1 MLAPRSAKALHE
13 KALLK
18 LHGMRKLPGSPSF
31 GGTLHLLEIRFHVGK
46 RLGFLRGVGRKEL
59 GEKSANESDSE
70 EFVNVFVRIGF
81 GSTIEL
87 VSFDENQVVTFNGK
101 FVCDFRNGDCKTGS
115 QSDNTVG
122 SPHEFIIHAIEVL
135 KGNEKVTKITDV
147 KNWWIDSSRILRGV
161 VSLIEWNSSVSST
174 KSSIQSTFRF
184 RTALKSPIEID
195 DNNFKIDLIPI
206 MLGVFDIVIDMDW
219 LDKYDAN
226 ILCSQ
231 KHVRVINSQG
241 REIIIY
247 GDRRKGDLK
256 LCSVMKA
263 RRYLSRGCYAFIAH
277 VIDTN
282 FEKKSVED
290 VSVVNEFLDV
300 FPEEL
305 SGIPPERQVEFR
317 IDLVPGATPTAKTPY
332 HLAPSE
338 MKELMSQL

>member
-1 MLAPRSAKALHE
+1 
-13 KALLK
+13 
-18 LHGMRKLPGSPSF
+18 
-31 GGTLHLLEIRFHVGK
+31 
-46 RLGFLRGVGRKEL
+46 
-59 GEKSANESDSE
+59 
-70 EFVNVFVRIGF
+70 
-81 GSTIEL
+81 
-87 VSFDENQVVTFNGK
+87 
-101 FVCDFRNGDCKTGS
+101 
-115 QSDNTVG
+115 
-122 SPHEFIIHAIEVL
+122 
-135 KGNEKVTKITDV
+135 
-147 KNWWIDSSRILRGV
+147 
-161 VSLIEWNSSVSST
+161 
-174 KSSIQSTFRF
+174 
-184 RTALKSPIEID
+184 
-195 DNNFKIDLIPI
+195 

-247 GDRRKGDLK
+247 EDRRKGDLK

-300 FPEEL
+300 FPKEL